1 MEFPLPTNIFLR
13 GLKKFE
19 ILIPW
24 GFDFGGKLG
33 DFGDYASKAAT
44 PRTPDLDSE
53 DLIFHLPEI
62 HDTLYILFT
71 RKLYTKIE
79 WDKIADKKLGALN
92 L

>member
-33 DFGDYASKAAT
+33 DFGAYASKLQLLERQIWIQKT
-44 PRTPDLDSE
+44 
-53 DLIFHLPEI
+53 
-62 HDTLYILFT
+62 
-71 RKLYTKIE
+71 
-79 WDKIADKKLGALN
+79 
-92 L
+92 

>member
-33 DFGDYASKAAT
+33 DFGVYASKAAT
-44 PRTPDLDSE
+44 PRTPNLDSE
-53 DLIFHLPEI
+53 DLISYLPEI
-62 HDTLYILFT
+62 HDTLYIYCSQESYVQ
-71 RKLYTKIE
+71 KLSGI
-79 WDKIADKKLGALN
+79 KLQIRN
-92 L
+92 